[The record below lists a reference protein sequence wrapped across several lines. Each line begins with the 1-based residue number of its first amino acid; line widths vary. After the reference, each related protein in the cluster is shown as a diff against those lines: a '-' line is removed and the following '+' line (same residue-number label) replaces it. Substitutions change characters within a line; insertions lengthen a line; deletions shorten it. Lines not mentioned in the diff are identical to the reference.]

1 MARRIKS
8 RPTKKA
14 IYVFWEGES
23 EEAYTKYL
31 KNLFSAKSTI
41 RIHSEKGTFST
52 AKAFFR
58 GNIRF
63 KNDVSELDEIW
74 FFFDTEVDKGDQWDE
89 SMRCLEDI
97 IRSRRKKPIKIRL
110 LMTTGCI
117 EYWLLLHYERVAPR
131 IVTPADKDR
140 VKGRVK
146 NHVPLYEKGDY
157 DSISVIA
164 SKYQTAVE
172 NGKWSL
178 TRLNQ
183 DGMPQRTKENTME
196 SDKWLF
202 KGTHTFSTVHEAIEM
217 LCALPEF

>member
-1 MARRIKS
+1 MARR
-8 RPTKKA
+8 TKIRQTKRA

-23 EEAYTKYL
+23 EEAYSKYL
-31 KNLFSAKSTI
+31 KNLFSGKSTI

-74 FFFDTEVDKGDQWDE
+74 FFFDTEVDKGNQWDE

-97 IRSRRKKPIKIRL
+97 IRSRRSNPIKIRL

-117 EYWLLLHYERVAPR
+117 EYWLLLHYERVAPT

-140 VKGRVK
+140 IKGRVK

-157 DSISVIA
+157 DSISLIA
-164 SKYQTAVE
+164 SQYQTAVE

-183 DGMPQRTKENTME
+183 DGMPQRTEENTME

-217 LCALPEF
+217 LCSLPEF